1 VADVIF
7 VGLSTI
13 DVIYNVDRFPK
24 ANEKVVARSQE
35 VFAGGPATNACIAY
49 AHLGGKAALVT
60 AVGKHPLAAMVREE
74 TGRYGIQLI
83 DLNAQFANLPAI
95 SSVMV
100 NRSGQRNV
108 VSANA
113 IRVHTPEA
121 VIDQHAL
128 TNARMVMV
136 DGHHMQACQA
146 WAAEARVQ
154 GKPVVFD
161 GGSWKDGSEELLKS
175 VTTAICSADFL
186 PPGSKNTQQ
195 AVEYLRAHGVANVAI
210 THGGEP
216 IEFVSGMTEGTLR
229 VPQVEVIDT
238 TGAGDVLHGAYCYYA
253 TLGHGFVEALSEAA
267 EIAAESCRHEGTR
280 AWMEK
285 SREQGNKGTREQAT
299 VEQ

>member
-13 DVIYNVDRFPK
+13 DVIYSVDKFPK
-24 ANEKVVARSQE
+24 ANEKVAARSQE
-35 VFAGGPATNACIAY
+35 VFVGGPATNACIAY
-49 AHLGGKAALVT
+49 AHLGGKAVLVT

-74 TGRYGIQLI
+74 TSRYGIQLI
-83 DLNAQFANLPAI
+83 DLNAQFADLPAI

-113 IRVHTPEA
+113 NRVHTPET
-121 VIDQHAL
+121 VVDHHVL
-128 TNARMVMV
+128 SNARMVMV
-136 DGHHMQACQA
+136 DGHHMEACKA
-146 WAAEARVQ
+146 WAAEARVL

-161 GGSWKDGSEELLKS
+161 GGSWKDGTDLLLKS

-186 PPGSKNTQQ
+186 PPGSKNSQQ

-229 VPQVEVIDT
+229 VPQVEVTDT

-280 AWMEK
+280 AWMGAMEGIG
-285 SREQGNKGTREQAT
+285 SRD
-299 VEQ
+299 